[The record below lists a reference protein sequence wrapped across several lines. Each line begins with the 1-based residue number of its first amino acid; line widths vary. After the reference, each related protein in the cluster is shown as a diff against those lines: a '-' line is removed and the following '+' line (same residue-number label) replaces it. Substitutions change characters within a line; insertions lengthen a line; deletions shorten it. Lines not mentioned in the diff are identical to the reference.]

1 MWSLLVSIILCN
13 AYALYNPSLQIGDV
27 NDQYNYGD
35 DYIVTVL
42 FYKFNSSLIS
52 ISDTKFCLAPSPI
65 VVITLLNLLK
75 FFAAVRSILNPRSAI
90 RRGRN
95 GPT

>member
-35 DYIVTVL
+35 DYIHCHGAVL
-42 FYKFNSSLIS
+42 QI
-52 ISDTKFCLAPSPI
+52 
-65 VVITLLNLLK
+65 
-75 FFAAVRSILNPRSAI
+75 
-90 RRGRN
+90 
-95 GPT
+95 